1 MLDAR
6 TVVDD
11 SLLTGLA
18 LSEIKVKIVSSDI
31 QNLCEVK
38 SCSLEQN
45 KTQKKYTADGCFCSI

>member
-18 LSEIKVKIVSSDI
+18 LSEIKVEIVSLD
-31 QNLCEVK
+31 
-38 SCSLEQN
+38 
-45 KTQKKYTADGCFCSI
+45 TQKLYDIKFWIGTK

>member
-18 LSEIKVKIVSSDI
+18 LSEIKVNIFSLDI
-31 QNLCEVK
+31 QNVYDVNSSSWKPNETLKILINLGYISE
-38 SCSLEQN
+38 
-45 KTQKKYTADGCFCSI
+45 